1 VSSWGLEIS
10 DALTVVLAGICVG
23 VEDTFVDTG
32 LADAFEGVAIEVTF
46 SGRAAEDGGG
56 IITEQWRKRTLSIK
70 TTFIN
75 QNRMPTE
82 SQVHNLRRV
91 RIKDT

>member
-1 VSSWGLEIS
+1 MSSNLASSCSSNVSTWKLCQVSRFTLGFNVRTKAVSSWGLEIS

-56 IITEQWRKRTLSIK
+56 IITE
-70 TTFIN
+70 
-75 QNRMPTE
+75 
-82 SQVHNLRRV
+82 
-91 RIKDT
+91 